1 MSLLS
6 NPWVHTLK
14 ERQNFISYLLHTL
27 SRKPKTQEAISLF
40 HTHGPTP
47 KERKD
52 SLKLS
57 ASHTRVQPPGKG
69 NLFMQEWFYSYF
81 PLKNH
86 KFGKGFSYSHLRIHD
101 FFKEFLVMVIVVC
114 EIRKSWTC
122 KFIYIYI
129 YAVLR
134 SFETVLVIY
143 WR

>member
-1 MSLLS
+1 MSVLS
-6 NPWVHTLK
+6 NPRVHTLK
-14 ERQNFISYLLHTL
+14 ERQNSISYLLHTL

-47 KERKD
+47 EERKD

-57 ASHTRVQPPGKG
+57 ASHTWVQPLGKG

-86 KFGKGFSYSHLRIHD
+86 KFGKSFSYSHLRIHD

-129 YAVLR
+129 Y
-134 SFETVLVIY
+134 IY
-143 WR
+143 MLF

>member
-1 MSLLS
+1 MSVLS
-6 NPWVHTLK
+6 NPRVHTLK
-14 ERQNFISYLLHTL
+14 ERQNSISYLLHTL

-57 ASHTRVQPPGKG
+57 ASHTWVQPLGKG
-69 NLFMQEWFYSYF
+69 NLFMQEWFYSYI

-86 KFGKGFSYSHLRIHD
+86 KFGKSFSYSHLRIHD

-129 YAVLR
+129 Y
-134 SFETVLVIY
+134 IY
-143 WR
+143 MLF